1 MYRLFLWQ
9 GDHSTDHVGPPI
21 ACSAVKLCDVPEL
34 EYFAS
39 VGQVD
44 KHKAGKSY

>member
-1 MYRLFLWQ
+1 MALFFIVFSNQ
-9 GDHSTDHVGPPI
+9 GDSSTEHVGPPI

-39 VGQVD
+39 VGQVR
-44 KHKAGKSY
+44 